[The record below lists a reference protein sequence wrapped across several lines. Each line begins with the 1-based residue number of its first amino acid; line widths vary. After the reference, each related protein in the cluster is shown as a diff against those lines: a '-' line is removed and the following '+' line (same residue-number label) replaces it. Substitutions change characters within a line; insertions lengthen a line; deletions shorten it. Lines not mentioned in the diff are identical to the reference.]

1 MGKHNGKA
9 RRTGKSVGSALV
21 NKARKEGKFGAAN
34 SYLYTTE
41 NPGRDS
47 GIGIQSII
55 HENDLDNLMS
65 MVRVAFLLL
74 MGVLVSR
81 RAVCLWNLQAELA
94 DRDFSAD
101 RGQPVVIK
109 ATGTTSVTA
118 QEAARTEEERLKAEE
133 ENGHKLCVPRR
144 PPWNSTMTVDEL
156 DAQERAY
163 FLEWRRGLAELETS
177 DYLVL
182 TPFEK
187 NLNVWRQLWRVI
199 ERSDVVVQVVDA
211 RDPLTYWN
219 EDLERYCLEL
229 NPTKTSILL
238 MNKSDMVPEKLRSA
252 WADYFDSRGMDYIFW
267 SAKAASE
274 EEFDVEGSDPRVKL
288 CMVDELV
295 QVLKEKA
302 AKAVKEQKLLGLPR
316 MDSSRYMVGLIGYP
330 NVGKSSTINAV
341 FGSKKTAVASTPG
354 KTKHFQTLFVS
365 DELCLC
371 DCPGL
376 VMPRFAKS
384 KADMVAAGV
393 IPIDRL
399 TDFIEPV
406 DVIASRIKKEQL
418 EAVYGMKIKQHTAHV
433 AHPLA
438 RSLLYSIAASRGWS
452 GPGGLPDVTRAGR
465 KLLKDYVDGKVLAC
479 KAPPGAS
486 EEVQKLAWDACPPGC
501 DLQVDQNAVPKD
513 DAKTRVDDG
522 ASAHNSVASL
532 EDDGGLLENLNFM
545 ESKANGKP
553 TRPAYKFHKKTRAKS
568 RAAVCYGSDSTH
580 GEMSF
585 GKKGGLKR

>member
-21 NKARKEGKFGAAN
+21 NKARKEGKFGAAD

-47 GIGIQSII
+47 GLGIQSII

-65 MVRVAFLLL
+65 M
-74 MGVLVSR
+74 
-81 RAVCLWNLQAELA
+81 AELA

-101 RGQPVVIK
+101 RGQAVVIK
-109 ATGTTSVTA
+109 ASGSTSVTA
-118 QEAARTEEERLKAEE
+118 QEAARTEEERVKAEE
-133 ENGHKLCVPRR
+133 ENAHKLCVPRR
-144 PPWNSTMTVDEL
+144 PPWNSQMTVDEL

-163 FLEWRRGLAELETS
+163 FLEWRRSLAELETS

-219 EDLERYCLEL
+219 EDLKRYCLEL

-252 WADYFDSRGMDYIFW
+252 WADYFDSKGMDYIFW

-274 EEFDVEGSDPRVKL
+274 EEASDVEGSDPRVRL
-288 CMVDELV
+288 YMVDELV
-295 QVLKEKA
+295 DVLKEKA

-316 MDSSRYMVGLIGYP
+316 MESSRYMVGLIGYP

-341 FGSKKTAVASTPG
+341 FGSKKTAVAATPG

-399 TDFIEPV
+399 TDVIEPV

-418 EAVYGMKIKQHTAHV
+418 EAVYGMKIKQPAAQVT
-433 AHPLA
+433 HPLA

-465 KLLKDYVDGKVLAC
+465 RLLKDYVDGKVLAC

-486 EEVQKLAWDACPPGC
+486 EEVQKLARDACPPGC
-501 DLQVDQNAVPKD
+501 DLGQIDKDAVTKND
-513 DAKTRVDDG
+513 VNGANVDDG
-522 ASAHNSVASL
+522 SVNTGNAVESL
-532 EDDGGLLENLNFM
+532 DDDGGLLENLNFM
-545 ESKANGKP
+545 ESKVNGKP
-553 TRPAYKFHKKTRAKS
+553 IRPAYKFHKKTKAKS
-568 RAAVCYGSDSTH
+568 RAAVCYGSSSTDE
-580 GEMSF
+580 EMSF